1 MTNVA
6 AYMEQ
11 VARHYFG
18 EPTSKKGHEMRW
30 GTHGSMSV
38 DLRKGTWYSHEENVG
53 GGVIDLIRL
62 NEPASMNGNLADVM
76 ESKFGIPKR
85 VQESLKPARHLA
97 HQYDYYDQDGALRY
111 QVQRYEPKTFRQ
123 RRPDDKGGWIYNM
136 QDVEALPYNLPDMMV
151 NLDAPVFIVEGE
163 KCADR
168 LKKLSVVATTNH
180 GGAKNWRPELNQYF
194 KDRNVVVIP
203 DNDDAGRDHADVVI
217 SQLFGVAKAIKRV
230 ELDGLKEKGDIID
243 WLMAGGTRR
252 KLFEIVAATAPLDQQ
267 PEPAEPD
274 IRPDIFETYDANYV
288 MNMPPIEWL
297 VDGLITESGF
307 SVIYGAP
314 GVGKSFMALD
324 WALSVACKRDWND
337 KATKHGGVLYIA
349 AEGVAGLGPRL
360 RAWKAHHDVEEIA
373 DFHVL
378 PQAVKLLE
386 PLDLDKL
393 TRTID
398 HFGVEFRL
406 IVIDTVAR
414 TLASTG
420 SDENDATAAGQFV
433 EACAAIQRHAN
444 CAVLAIH
451 HSGKDASRGQRGSS
465 AIQGGCD
472 TVMQLTGAE
481 GLLTLRVEKQKD
493 AEAGP
498 PTSYQ
503 LTPIA
508 LMDESSAVL
517 VPTELQ
523 EPVANTEVS
532 KNARF
537 AFDCLAELIDLRRTP
552 SVRWKDYTNYHLEK
566 DGSNRTDEGH
576 RERNKARSWLL
587 RKGYIHKT
595 DGAIEEVSIIKELG

>member
-1 MTNVA
+1 
-6 AYMEQ
+6 MEQ

-252 KLFEIVAATAPLDQQ
+252 KLFEIVAATAPLQEQ
-267 PEPAEPD
+267 PEPVEPD

-288 MNMPPIEWL
+288 MNMPRL
-297 VDGLITESGF
+297 SGLW
-307 SVIYGAP
+307 
-314 GVGKSFMALD
+314 MA
-324 WALSVACKRDWND
+324 
-337 KATKHGGVLYIA
+337 
-349 AEGVAGLGPRL
+349 
-360 RAWKAHHDVEEIA
+360 
-373 DFHVL
+373 
-378 PQAVKLLE
+378 
-386 PLDLDKL
+386 
-393 TRTID
+393 
-398 HFGVEFRL
+398 
-406 IVIDTVAR
+406 
-414 TLASTG
+414 
-420 SDENDATAAGQFV
+420 
-433 EACAAIQRHAN
+433 
-444 CAVLAIH
+444 
-451 HSGKDASRGQRGSS
+451 
-465 AIQGGCD
+465 
-472 TVMQLTGAE
+472 
-481 GLLTLRVEKQKD
+481 
-493 AEAGP
+493 
-498 PTSYQ
+498 
-503 LTPIA
+503 
-508 LMDESSAVL
+508 
-517 VPTELQ
+517 
-523 EPVANTEVS
+523 
-532 KNARF
+532 
-537 AFDCLAELIDLRRTP
+537 
-552 SVRWKDYTNYHLEK
+552 
-566 DGSNRTDEGH
+566 
-576 RERNKARSWLL
+576 
-587 RKGYIHKT
+587 
-595 DGAIEEVSIIKELG
+595 

>member
-1 MTNVA
+1 MTNVS

-18 EPTSKKGHEMRW
+18 EPTSKKGHELRW
-30 GTHGSMSV
+30 GTHGSMAV
-38 DLRKGTWYSHEENVG
+38 DLRKGTWYSHEDNTG
-53 GGVIDLIRL
+53 GGVIDLVRL
-62 NEPASMNGNLADVM
+62 HEPASMNGSIADVM

-85 VQESLKPARHLA
+85 TQQTLKPAKYLA
-97 HQYDYYDQDGALRY
+97 HQYDYYDEDGVLRY
-111 QVQRYEPKTFRQ
+111 QVQRFEPKTFRQ

-136 QDVEALPYNLPDMMV
+136 NEVEALPYNLVGMLEQPG
-151 NLDAPVFIVEGE
+151 APVFVVEGE

-168 LKKLSVVATTNH
+168 LIKLGLVATTNH
-180 GGAKNWRPELNQYF
+180 GGSKNWRPELNRYF
-194 KDRNVVVIP
+194 QGRNVVVIP
-203 DNDDAGRDHADVVI
+203 DNDQAGQAHADVVVG
-217 SQLFGVAKAIKRV
+217 QLYGVTGALKRL
-230 ELDGLKEKGDIID
+230 ELPGVPEKGDVID
-243 WLMAGGTRR
+243 WLFKGGTRR
-252 KLFEIVAATAPLDQQ
+252 ELVQLAKDAPIYEDD
-267 PEPAEPD
+267 PGVVEPD
-274 IRPDIFETYDANYV
+274 LRPDIFETYDIDYL

-297 VDGLITESGF
+297 MEGLLTKHGF
-307 SVIYGAP
+307 GVIYGAP
-314 GVGKSFMALD
+314 GIGKSFMSID
-324 WALSVACKRDWND
+324 WALTIACGLEWHGRPTKRG
-337 KATKHGGVLYIA
+337 AVLYIA
-349 AEGVAGLGPRL
+349 AEGVAGLGKRIK
-360 RAWKAHHDVEEIA
+360 AWKAHNDVESIT

-398 HFGVEFRL
+398 HFGVEFSL

-414 TLASTG
+414 TLAATG
-420 SDENDATAAGQFV
+420 SDENDATQAGLFV
-433 EACAAIQRHAN
+433 EACGAIQRHAG
-444 CAVLAIH
+444 CAVLAVH

-472 TVMQLTGAE
+472 TVLALSGAD
-481 GLLTLRVEKQKD
+481 GLVTLKVEKQKD
-493 AEAGP
+493 AEGVP

-523 EPVANTEVS
+523 AVEKNTEVS
-532 KNARF
+532 RNARF
-537 AFDCLAELIDLRRTP
+537 AFDCLAELIVLRRTP
-552 SVRWKDYTNYHLEK
+552 TVRWKDYTNFHLEK

-576 RERNKARSWLL
+576 KERNRARSWLM

-595 DGAIEEVSIIKELG
+595 DGAIEEVSVIKEL

>member
-1 MTNVA
+1 MTNVS

-18 EPTSKKGHEMRW
+18 EPTSKKGHELRW
-30 GTHGSMSV
+30 GTHGSMAV
-38 DLRKGTWYSHEENVG
+38 DLRKGTWYSHEDNTG
-53 GGVIDLIRL
+53 GGVIDLVRL
-62 NEPASMNGNLADVM
+62 HEPASMNGSIADVM

-85 VQESLKPARHLA
+85 TQQTLKPAKYLA
-97 HQYDYYDQDGALRY
+97 HQYDYYDEDGVLRY
-111 QVQRYEPKTFRQ
+111 QVQRFEPKNFRQ
-123 RRPDDKGGWIYNM
+123 RRPDGKGGWLYNM
-136 QDVEALPYNLPDMMV
+136 NDVEALPYNLIGMLENPG
-151 NLDAPVFIVEGE
+151 APVFVVEGE

-168 LKKLSVVATTNH
+168 LIKLGLVATTNH
-180 GGAKNWRPELNQYF
+180 GGSKNWRPELNRYF
-194 KDRNVVVIP
+194 QGRNVVVIP
-203 DNDDAGRDHADVVI
+203 DNDQAGQAHADVVVG
-217 SQLFGVAKAIKRV
+217 QLYGVTGALKRL
-230 ELDGLKEKGDIID
+230 ELPGVPEKGDVID
-243 WLMAGGTRR
+243 WLFKGGTRR
-252 KLFEIVAATAPLDQQ
+252 ELVQLAKDAPIYEDD
-267 PEPAEPD
+267 PGVVEPD
-274 IRPDIFETYDANYV
+274 LRPDIFETYDIDYL

-297 VDGLITESGF
+297 MEGLLTKHGF
-307 SVIYGAP
+307 GVIYGAP
-314 GVGKSFMALD
+314 GIGKSFMSID
-324 WALSVACKRDWND
+324 WALTIACGLEWHGRPTKRG
-337 KATKHGGVLYIA
+337 AVLYIA
-349 AEGVAGLGPRL
+349 AEGVAGLGR
-360 RAWKAHHDVEEIA
+360 RIKAWKAHNEVESIT

-398 HFGVEFRL
+398 HFGVEFSL

-414 TLASTG
+414 TLAATG
-420 SDENDATAAGQFV
+420 SDENDATQAGLFV
-433 EACAAIQRHAN
+433 EACGAIQRHAG
-444 CAVLAIH
+444 CAVLAVH

-472 TVMQLTGAE
+472 TVLALSGAD
-481 GLLTLRVEKQKD
+481 GLVTLKVEKQKD
-493 AEAGP
+493 AEGVP

-523 EPVANTEVS
+523 AAEKNTEVS
-532 KNARF
+532 RNARF

-552 SVRWKDYTNYHLEK
+552 TVRWKDYTNFHLEK

-576 RERNKARSWLL
+576 RERNKARSWLM

-595 DGAIEEVSIIKELG
+595 EGAIEEVSVIKEL